1 MITSLLCNSRRRLTE
16 IELLL
21 LHNDDL
27 WALWDRARTVCPAT
41 SANLTL
47 HARLQERLEIDL

>member
-16 IELLL
+16 IDLLL
-21 LHNDDL
+21 LHNYDL
-27 WALWDRARTVCPAT
+27 WALWDRERMLYPGT

-47 HARLQERLEIDL
+47 PASLQEKLEIDL